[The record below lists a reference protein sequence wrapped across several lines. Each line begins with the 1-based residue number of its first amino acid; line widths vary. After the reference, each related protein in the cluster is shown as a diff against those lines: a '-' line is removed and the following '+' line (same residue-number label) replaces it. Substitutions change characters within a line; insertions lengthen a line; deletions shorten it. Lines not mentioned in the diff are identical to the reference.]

1 MINNDNVLLTSVSS
15 TFVRR
20 LKRWYNQSELLAKEI
35 SKITN
40 IKYQTSLV
48 KKIYDTWQQALLSK
62 EKRLINLQ
70 KSFKI
75 NKKYVDKIDKKII
88 IIVDDVVSTWTT
100 INTISKILKENWV
113 QKIIWLVI
121 ASD

>member
-1 MINNDNVLLTSVSS
+1 LINNDNVLLTSVSS